1 MSLSIKNIYEKV
13 RSGQKNKQI
22 QLQSTDREG
31 AYERYRKI
39 ELMTMWAQ
47 AAQNLYNE
55 SLGWEVLES
64 CPVFKTQ

>member
-1 MSLSIKNIYEKV
+1 MIICEKV

-39 ELMTMWAQ
+39 ELMTMRAQ

-64 CPVFKTQ
+64 CPVFKTK